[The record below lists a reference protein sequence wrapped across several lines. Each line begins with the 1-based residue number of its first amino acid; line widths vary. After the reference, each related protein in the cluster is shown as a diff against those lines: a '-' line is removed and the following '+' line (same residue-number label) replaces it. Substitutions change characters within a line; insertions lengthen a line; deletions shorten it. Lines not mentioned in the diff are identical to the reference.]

1 MAAEIERSPATTM
14 KMTFQTILLVL
25 VVQGFLYGQSTW
37 KGLRFGMSE
46 AEVRA
51 TYGKALQREVNE
63 TQETVLVDDAFEL
76 LPAPLSVPASVRLS
90 LGKSGKLEVI
100 NIIAK
105 ESPFANEKDEA
116 SASGSTSAV
125 IDEMTSRLV
134 DRYGKPLTEEGE
146 CKLTAEMLMNHTPVV
161 CHAVWRS
168 EGQKIEVAW
177 SVFDGRLKNFV
188 LSYQPVPT
196 DF

>member
-1 MAAEIERSPATTM
+1 M
-14 KMTFQTILLVL
+14 KRAFQTILLAL
-25 VVQGFLYGQSTW
+25 AVQGFLYGQSTW

-46 AEVRA
+46 TEVRN
-51 TYGKALQREVNE
+51 TYGKALQKQVNE
-63 TQETVLVDDAFEL
+63 AQETDLVDDNFEL
-76 LPAPLSVPASVRLS
+76 LPAPLNVPARVGLS

-105 ESPFANEKDEA
+105 ENPFANEKDDA
-116 SASGSTSAV
+116 SASGSTLAL

-146 CKLTAEMLMNHTPVV
+146 CKLTVEMLLNHTPVV

-177 SVFDGRLKNFV
+177 SVFDGRLKNFIP
-188 LSYQPVPT
+188 SYQPVPT

>member
-14 KMTFQTILLVL
+14 KKTFQTILLVL